1 MEDDQRL
8 LAYEYMPTG
17 SLENHLFSS
26 LVAPNSWD
34 KIYNNIFFNRGAIIL
49 LQITG

>member
-8 LAYEYMPTG
+8 LAYEHMPRG

-26 LVAPNSWD
+26 LVAPDSWD
-34 KIYNNIFFNRGAIIL
+34 KIYNDIFFNGGAIIL